1 MWFQVWQLYA
11 SRISRSQLLFAFTPT
26 SSPRVDI
33 WHSASFILPSTMET
47 VQGALEAIK
56 KAALNDKVD
65 KEIKDTVNHVSSSLV
80 LLVSQSLRVQI
91 TNY

>member
-1 MWFQVWQLYA
+1 
-11 SRISRSQLLFAFTPT
+11 
-26 SSPRVDI
+26 
-33 WHSASFILPSTMET
+33 MET

-56 KAALNDKVD
+56 KAALKHKVD
-65 KEIKDTVNHVSSSLV
+65 KEIKDTINHVNSSLV